1 MTIALEMLFRE
12 LQEAHS
18 FDEKFCLPVLARV
31 GVATSLGRT
40 GLPHRRLPKLFKC
53 FLPLFYLYFSPG
65 LGTGAAAFGTDL
77 SWGFSSG
84 EQAVDEVG
92 HRRNCLVL
100 PE

>member
-40 GLPHRRLPKLFKC
+40 GLPHRRLPKLFNHPPT
-53 FLPLFYLYFSPG
+53 LH
-65 LGTGAAAFGTDL
+65 DL
-77 SWGFSSG
+77 SSSDFPLRG
-84 EQAVDEVG
+84 NWV
-92 HRRNCLVL
+92 
-100 PE
+100 